1 MPIIIAGPATL
12 SSVRF
17 DALSRIRYESEHFS
31 RSLGPPYFSEPLCA
45 HHRRHFDVV
54 ILILLRHE
62 PRADI
67 MSKAAENDTLLPAQ
81 SAEPAV
87 SQDVDEMIA
96 EAKAVDAHFERARHR
111 ALNFASAVAAYLLPR
126 PDGPKA
132 DLDRSGDKPSG

>member
-1 MPIIIAGPATL
+1 MRANIFLARSAPLI
-12 SSVRF
+12 F
-17 DALSRIRYESEHFS
+17 LSRYVHITAGILTS
-31 RSLGPPYFSEPLCA
+31 RF
-45 HHRRHFDVV
+45 
-54 ILILLRHE
+54 LILLRHE